1 MDSTHLEDCIM
12 DIKRSL
18 ARMEEQIKTLFLSF
32 DRHLA
37 QAREDYDSGFAGING
52 LGKEIS
58 TIHRELDVRVSRH
71 DGELETIQKD
81 IASIKVLLEAI
92 SLNTQKAK
100 GVAVGLGMAGGAAIS
115 VISLL
120 VQFWKG

>member
-1 MDSTHLEDCIM
+1 
-12 DIKRSL
+12 
-18 ARMEEQIKTLFLSF
+18 
-32 DRHLA
+32 
-37 QAREDYDSGFAGING
+37 
-52 LGKEIS
+52 
-58 TIHRELDVRVSRH
+58 LDVRVSRH

-81 IASIKVLLEAI
+81 IGSIKVLLEAI